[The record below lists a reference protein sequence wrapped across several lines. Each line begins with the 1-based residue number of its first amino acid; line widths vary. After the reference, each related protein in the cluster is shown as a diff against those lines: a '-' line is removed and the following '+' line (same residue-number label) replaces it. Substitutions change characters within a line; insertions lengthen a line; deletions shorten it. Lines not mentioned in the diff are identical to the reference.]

1 MGAWTNPITPK
12 RNIGLPILYSRVGKT
27 SLAPKASLDSSEGS
41 EVSGERVRKRRV
53 AGSTRDE
60 AKTSKRSFP
69 PELPLDA
76 TSARELIADG
86 PLHRVD
92 AVPLVQRPGRKLPGG
107 EPRVVPA
114 RPCCSGSGS
123 FPTNIPVFRI
133 PVYMYQNI
141 PIRNFQLQVFF
152 SCQRQV

>member
-1 MGAWTNPITPK
+1 MHGQTKSLQN
-12 RNIGLPILYSRVGKT
+12 KT
-27 SLAPKASLDSSEGS
+27 SGCRSCIVESSRQNVFRSKSVLGFLSEGS
-41 EVSGERVRKRRV
+41 EVRGERVRERRV

-92 AVPLVQRPGRKLPGG
+92 AVPLVQRPGRTLPGG
-107 EPRVVPA
+107 EPRLVPA
-114 RPCCSGSGS
+114 RPYCSGSGS
-123 FPTNIPVFRI
+123 FPTSISVFRI
-133 PVYMYQNI
+133 PIYGI
-141 PIRNFQLQVFF
+141 PEHTNT
-152 SCQRQV
+152 